1 MSFLSGNSVLGT
13 EEFAILVALF
23 LVSTLYSSV
32 GHGGAS
38 GYLAVLSLTSYGSL
52 ESVWLKQHAW
62 SLNLVVASIA
72 FFHYYRGGYH
82 DFRLSW
88 PFIITS
94 IPMAIVGGYLAVDG
108 VFYDTLLS
116 IALILA
122 AIRLLQIKDVDGP
135 ITITRPSVQTALPI
149 GGSIGLFS
157 GMVGVG
163 GGVFL
168 SPIIML
174 KNWAN
179 PKTAAAT
186 AALFIWLNSAAG
198 LFGVAASKR
207 LDLDLSVL
215 GPFVIAVLLG
225 GFIGSRFGS
234 MIASQITVRRL
245 LVVVLIVAA
254 AKRIFEAFGL

>member
-1 MSFLSGNSVLGT
+1 
-13 EEFAILVALF
+13 
-23 LVSTLYSSV
+23 
-32 GHGGAS
+32 
-38 GYLAVLSLTSYGSL
+38 
-52 ESVWLKQHAW
+52 
-62 SLNLVVASIA
+62 
-72 FFHYYRGGYH
+72 
-82 DFRLSW
+82 
-88 PFIITS
+88 
-94 IPMAIVGGYLAVDG
+94 MAIVGGYLAVDG

-149 GGSIGLFS
+149 GGGIGLFS